1 VSEIEEVLELIK
13 IELYN
18 IMEVSSYVYKRMK
31 LREKFKLYWLRKQF
45 DYAYTK
51 LELYT
56 SHMSSSKIAN
66 KLRLIRACKW
76 EDRMY
81 TKDQEINEYAKN
93 MILKYA

>member
-1 VSEIEEVLELIK
+1 MFTNVVLELRK

-18 IMEVSSYVYKRMK
+18 IMEVASYVYKRMK
-31 LREKFKLYWLRKQF
+31 LREKIKLYWLRKQF
-45 DYAYTK
+45 DYAYAR

-56 SHMSSSKIAN
+56 SRVSSNNII
-66 KLRLIRACKW
+66 LIRACKW

-81 TKDQEINEYAKN
+81 SKDQEINDYVKN

>member
-1 VSEIEEVLELIK
+1 
-13 IELYN
+13 
-18 IMEVSSYVYKRMK
+18 MEVSSYVYKRMK

-45 DYAYTK
+45 NYACAR

-56 SHMSSSKIAN
+56 SRVSSSNIAN

-81 TKDQEINEYAKN
+81 MKDQEINDYAKN

>member
-1 VSEIEEVLELIK
+1 
-13 IELYN
+13 
-18 IMEVSSYVYKRMK
+18 
-31 LREKFKLYWLRKQF
+31 
-45 DYAYTK
+45 
-51 LELYT
+51 
-56 SHMSSSKIAN
+56 MSSSRIAN

>member
-1 VSEIEEVLELIK
+1 MFTNVVLELRK
-13 IELYN
+13 IDLYN
-18 IMEVSSYVYKRMK
+18 IMEVASYIYKRMK

-45 DYAYTK
+45 DYAYVR

-56 SHMSSSKIAN
+56 SRTSSSNIAN
-66 KLRLIRACKW
+66 KLRMIRACKW

-81 TKDQEINEYAKN
+81 AKDQEIHDYVKN